1 MEGRYHDLDERAGCA
16 RLKTAPNFVES
27 FSLAQQLDLEE
38 GLAIE
43 DKAVLDQLVKW
54 YIQTRGIELIRMRSM
69 TRMLRGEGPGPE
81 NFHR

>member
-1 MEGRYHDLDERAGCA
+1 M
-16 RLKTAPNFVES
+16 
-27 FSLAQQLDLEE
+27 AQQLDLEE

-69 TRMLRGEGPGPE
+69 TRILRGEGPGPE